1 MQHTK
6 TGPSPKR
13 PNSQRPSIGIIG
25 AGVSGLGIG
34 WRLAAAGCAVDI
46 YDRGEPGRAASWAAA
61 GMLAARAEAEPGEE
75 LLLSLDLK
83 SQEMWPGFAAELEAA
98 SGVSVEYR
106 DDGILIVALDR
117 DDAEA
122 LRFTHDYQR
131 RQGLDVQWLSGAEA
145 REREPFLSPNVCA
158 GVFSAGDHQ
167 VENRKLVDALIAAF
181 RKAGGALH
189 AHTEV
194 AAVDVEASRVRGLVL
209 AGEEGA
215 ARPYDFVV
223 VAAGAWSRGI
233 EGLPAEARPPVRPL
247 KGQMIAIRMDP
258 DDPLLRHV
266 VWAPGVYLVPR
277 NDGRLIIGATVEE
290 KGFEDCLTAGGVL
303 DLLRDTWEALP
314 GITELPIV
322 EMWVG
327 HRPTS
332 RDDAPILGPTPVEG
346 LVMATGHHRNG
357 ILLTPVTADAVSHY
371 ILSGEIMPAIEPFSI
386 NRFARKAP
394 RRRPP
399 ATGARL
405 GVVS

>member
-1 MQHTK
+1 MQHTTTDTSSK
-6 TGPSPKR
+6 QPNSKR
-13 PNSQRPSIGIIG
+13 PSVGIIG

-34 WRLAAAGCAVDI
+34 WRLAAAGCTVDV

-75 LLLSLDLK
+75 MLLSLDLA
-83 SQEMWPGFAAELEAA
+83 SQDMWPGFAAELEAA
-98 SGVSVEYR
+98 SGISVEYR

-122 LRFTHDYQR
+122 LRFSYEYQR
-131 RQGLDVQWLSGAEA
+131 RQGLDVEWLSGADA
-145 REREPFLSPNVCA
+145 RAREPFLSPNVCA

-181 RKAGGALH
+181 EKAGGALH
-189 AHTEV
+189 GNTEI
-194 AAVDVEASRVRGLVL
+194 AAVDVQAGRARGLVL
-209 AGEEGA
+209 AGDDA
-215 ARPYDFVV
+215 VRPYDVVV

-247 KGQMIAIRMDP
+247 KGQMIATQMDP

-277 NDGRLIIGATVEE
+277 NDGRLVIGATVEE

-314 GITELPIV
+314 GVTELPIV

-386 NRFARKAP
+386 DRFARKPP

-399 ATGARL
+399 ASGARL